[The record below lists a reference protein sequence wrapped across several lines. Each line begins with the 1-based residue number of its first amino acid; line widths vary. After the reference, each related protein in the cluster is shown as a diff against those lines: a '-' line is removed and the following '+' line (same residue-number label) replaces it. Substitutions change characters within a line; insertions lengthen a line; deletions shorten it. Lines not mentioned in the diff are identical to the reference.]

1 MAKEPKLE
9 HSEFSGEFEDDGIT
23 VLVDIFRPAGTQ
35 QDWQMEVVSQD
46 DDVTS
51 WDEPFAT
58 DRDAWEEFLATVE
71 RDGIRSFL
79 DADEPSGSTH

>member
-1 MAKEPKLE
+1 MSKTQKME

-35 QDWQMEVVSQD
+35 QDWRMEVISED
-46 DDVTS
+46 DDVTT

-58 DRDAWEEFLATVE
+58 DKDEWEEFLATCE
-71 RDGIRSFL
+71 KDGIRSFL
-79 DADEPSGSTH
+79 EGEEPAVH